1 MAPMPKRT
9 APGSILRAGL
19 LALVTQLSLT
29 GCAGL
34 TNPAGPQTIAG
45 DAPVGTVAVTETFV
59 TGVAGGSGTLTFQ
72 GRTYPFKVFG
82 SVIGPGGGGAKI
94 RAEGDVYNL
103 TKVSEFAGPYTQRSG
118 KAGLSTS
125 GASDLWLQNKAGVV
139 MHLRGT
145 ENGVLLT
152 LGREEI
158 LIRMEQ

>member
-1 MAPMPKRT
+1 VEPKPKRT
-9 APGSILRAGL
+9 VPGSILRAGL
-19 LALVTQLSLT
+19 LTFVMQLSLA

-45 DAPVGTVAVTETFV
+45 DAPVGTVALTETFV

-72 GRTYPFKVFG
+72 GQRYPFRVFG
-82 SVIGPGGGGAKI
+82 SVIGPGGGASKI
-94 RAEGDVYNL
+94 SAEGDVYNL
-103 TKVSEFAGPYTQRSG
+103 TNVADFAGPYTQRSG

-158 LIRMEQ
+158 LVRMEQ